1 MVKNL
6 RLLRDRAGISQQKL
20 GEAVGVSQQT
30 INKYENHD
38 TEPDIYTL
46 AALADY
52 FHTSVDYLI
61 GHTDIDH
68 VIEAVQPYDLNED
81 EGQLVELY
89 RKLTEKKKQ
98 SIRLILEEYS

>member
-1 MVKNL
+1 M
-6 RLLRDRAGISQQKL
+6 
-20 GEAVGVSQQT
+20 SQQT

-38 TEPDIYTL
+38 TEPDIHML
-46 AALADY
+46 IALADY

-81 EGQLVELY
+81 EGRLVELY
-89 RKLTEKKKQ
+89 RKLTEKKKR
-98 SIRLILEEYS
+98 SIRLILEGYSSDD